1 MRRLIKKEGGE
12 AMIVSRE
19 RVPLL
24 DEHAAMSLLRKI
36 LDQEDPISKDREHF
50 WVISL
55 DTRNKVKF
63 VELISLGTADNCL
76 VHPREVFR
84 RAIINGATKIIIGH
98 NHPSGDS
105 QPSPEDLEITRK
117 IKQAS
122 EILSIPLLDH
132 IIIGE
137 NHYSFK
143 ANSLI

>member
-1 MRRLIKKEGGE
+1 
-12 AMIVSRE
+12 MIVSRE
-19 RVPLL
+19 RLPLL
-24 DEHAAMSLLRKI
+24 DEYAATSLLRRV
-36 LDQEDPISKDREHF
+36 LDREDPISKEREHF

-55 DTRNKVKF
+55 DAKNQVKF

-98 NHPSGDS
+98 NHPSGDAK
-105 QPSPEDLEITRK
+105 PSPEDLEITHQ
-117 IKQAS
+117 IKEAS

-143 ANSLI
+143 ANSQI